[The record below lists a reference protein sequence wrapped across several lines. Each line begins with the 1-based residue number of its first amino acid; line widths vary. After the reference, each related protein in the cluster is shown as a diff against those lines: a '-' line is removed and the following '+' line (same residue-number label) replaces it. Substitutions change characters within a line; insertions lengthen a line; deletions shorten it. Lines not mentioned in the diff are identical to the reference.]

1 MIFYIKKN
9 NKIINRRNFQEGKKF
24 LFDFKMEMEQLNLF
38 SNIFFIIRFIVYEIS
53 IRLILISE
61 YLI

>member
-1 MIFYIKKN
+1 MKFYIKKN

-24 LFDFKMEMEQLNLF
+24 LFDFKMEIEQLNLF